1 MSGKPMLVA
10 AAACALALAASGC
23 GGSKSGSST
32 SDSSSGGSNN
42 ASAGSVK
49 VGLSGA
55 LSGSV
60 AFLGQDS
67 QHGAEL
73 AISELEKQNPKIKYS
88 LTTADDQCSPAG
100 GASAYR
106 KLTDVNNVD
115 VILGSPCSGSTLGG
129 MPVLK
134 SSRVPGVTFGATNP
148 TISQQSGV
156 GGNTYSWRMNIDDSI
171 MGEAWSK
178 FIADHGVKKVAL
190 LVANNDFGRGAA
202 EIYKKSLPANG
213 VTIVSTD
220 YYTYGGN
227 DFRPELTKI
236 ANQKPDAIVALP
248 EPPECALILKQM
260 KEIGLSLPVYSRGG
274 CATDEAL
281 KALGSQRSLANG
293 VFEGSYWVGTPQ
305 QAQFTKAFQQRYQ
318 QYPPYNAALAYYG
331 MMTLAKAVAAGG
343 PSREGIESGLAKV
356 NYSSPIGPIKFDA
369 HHQAHPNMFILT
381 VRNGKIAVL
390 KTIKTS

>member
-1 MSGKPMLVA
+1 MSSKAMLVA
-10 AAACALALAASGC
+10 VGAAALALTASGC
-23 GGSKSGSST
+23 GGSKSSTAAGGSTSGSSSSTT
-32 SDSSSGGSNN
+32 SGT
-42 ASAGSVK
+42 VK

-67 QHGAEL
+67 QHGAQL

-88 LTTADDQCSPAG
+88 LATADDQCSPAG

-106 KLTDVNNVD
+106 KLIDVDNVD
-115 VILGSPCSGSTLGG
+115 VVLGSPCSGSTLGG

-134 SSRVPGVTFGATNP
+134 SSQVPGITFGATNP

-202 EIYKKSLPANG
+202 EIYQKTLPANG
-213 VTIVSTD
+213 VKVASTE

-227 DFRPELTKI
+227 DFRPALTKI
-236 ANQKPDAIVALP
+236 ANEKPGAIVALP

-260 KEIGLSLPVYSRGG
+260 KELGLKLPIYSRGG

-293 VFEGSYWVGTPQ
+293 VLEGSYWVGTPQ
-305 QAQFTKAFQQRYQ
+305 QSQFIKAFQQRFH

-331 MMTLAKAVAAGG
+331 MMTIAKAVAAGG
-343 PSREGIESGLAKV
+343 VSRSGIESGLAKV
-356 NYSSPIGPIKFDA
+356 NYASPIGPIKFDA
-369 HHQAHPNMFILT
+369 HHQAHPDMFILT
-381 VRNGKIAVL
+381 VRNGKIVVL

>member
-1 MSGKPMLVA
+1 MSSKAMLVA
-10 AAACALALAASGC
+10 VGAAALALAASGC
-23 GGSKSGSST
+23 GGSKSSTAAGGSTSGSSSSTT
-32 SDSSSGGSNN
+32 SGT
-42 ASAGSVK
+42 VK

-67 QHGAEL
+67 QHGAQL

-88 LTTADDQCSPAG
+88 LATADDQCSPAG

-106 KLTDVNNVD
+106 KLTDVDNVD
-115 VILGSPCSGSTLGG
+115 VVLGSPCSGSTLGG

-134 SSRVPGVTFGATNP
+134 SSQVAGITFGATNP

-202 EIYKKSLPANG
+202 EIYQKTLPANG
-213 VTIVSTD
+213 VKVASTE

-227 DFRPELTKI
+227 DFRPALTKI
-236 ANQKPDAIVALP
+236 ANEKPGAIVALP

-260 KEIGLSLPVYSRGG
+260 KELGLKLPIYSRGG

-293 VFEGSYWVGTPQ
+293 VLEGSYWVGTPQ
-305 QAQFTKAFQQRYQ
+305 QSHFIKAFQQRFH

-331 MMTLAKAVAAGG
+331 MMTIAKAVAAGG
-343 PSREGIESGLAKV
+343 ASRSGIESGLAKV
-356 NYSSPIGPIKFDA
+356 NYASPIGPIKFDA
-369 HHQAHPNMFILT
+369 HHQAHPDMFILT
-381 VRNGKIAVL
+381 VRNGKIVVL